1 MTIQK
6 QQLTLSAFIDSFY
19 QERPALHRMHTSKLA
34 FKQHYLRQYGISDYL
49 RYYEN
54 LPLTHAATLEL
65 ALHFMLDLSGD
76 PTEVSDWLIRITD
89 NACVQANDAV
99 LDFPIGSWRVIRDQI
114 QDVAAKTK

>member
-89 NACVQANDAV
+89 NACGQANDAV

>member
-1 MTIQK
+1 MTIEK

-19 QERPALHRMHTSKLA
+19 KERPALHRMHTSKLA
-34 FKQHYLRQYGISDYL
+34 FKKHYLRQYGISDYL

-54 LPLTHAATLEL
+54 AHLTHAATLEL

-76 PTEVSDWLIRITD
+76 PNEVHDWLIRITN
-89 NACVQANDAV
+89 NAYVHADEAV